1 MSSLFAGLHIG
12 ERALQAQQFAL
23 ETTQRN
29 ITNANTPYYSR
40 QRVNFIPGDPIGF
53 GAIAPGGGVISVSAD
68 AFRNRFID
76 YRVTQELQ
84 PQGENDA
91 VIAALDQ
98 VDALLNES
106 DGKGLQAALSEF
118 FASFSS
124 LSNAPEDR
132 SLRRQVLVSA
142 QGLAHEFVRVY
153 EGLQSIQT
161 SNDRAV
167 ADTVSEI
174 NSTTSAIAEL
184 NSRIAQAHGLDS
196 NEEFALRDQ
205 RQAML
210 DKLAGLVDVSYW
222 ETESGAVTLA
232 TAGGA
237 ILVAEDNSYQMAAVT
252 QPGTSYLQIVV
263 GGENITSDIGSGKL
277 GGLIKVRD
285 SMLPD
290 YLARLDDMAA
300 SLIESVNTQHALGA
314 DLAGQQ
320 GGSFFTPFT
329 PLIPGSDS
337 GAARSISVAIT
348 DPAKIAAAG
357 LTEGPGS
364 NANARLLAG
373 IGDSKIV
380 GSGTATLEQYYS
392 DLVFIAGSQASTAK
406 AASETQSNI
415 LLQLQNQ
422 RDSISGV
429 NLDEEAV
436 NIIKYQKAYQASARY
451 ITVLN
456 DLTEEVLGILG

>member
-53 GAIAPGGGVISVSAD
+53 GAVAPGGGVIAVSAD
-68 AFRNRFID
+68 AFRDRFID

-84 PQGENDA
+84 PKGENDA
-91 VIAALDQ
+91 VLSALDQ
-98 VDALLNES
+98 VEALLNES
-106 DGKGLQAALSEF
+106 EGQGLQAVLSDF
-118 FASFSS
+118 FSGFSS
-124 LSNAPEDR
+124 LANAPEDP
-132 SLRRQVLVSA
+132 SLRSQVLVRA
-142 QGLAHEFVRVY
+142 QDLAREFTHVY

-167 ADTVSEI
+167 EDTVSEI

-196 NEEFALRDQ
+196 NEEYALRDQ
-205 RQAML
+205 RQQML

-222 ETESGAVTLA
+222 ETESGAVTL
-232 TAGGA
+232 TGAGGA
-237 ILVAEDNSYQMAAVT
+237 MLVVEDNSYKMTAVT
-252 QPGTSYLQIVV
+252 QPGTSYLQVLV
-263 GGENITSDIGSGKL
+263 GGQNITSDISSGKL
-277 GGLIKVRD
+277 GGLLKVRD
-285 SMLPD
+285 SLIPG

-300 SLIESVNTQHALGA
+300 SLIDKVNTQHALGA

-320 GGSFFTPFT
+320 GGNFFASFT
-329 PLIPGSDS
+329 PLIPGSS
-337 GAARSISVAIT
+337 AGAARSISVAIT

-373 IGDSKIV
+373 IGDSKIL
-380 GSGTATLEQYYS
+380 GGGTATLEQYYS
-392 DLVFIAGSQASTAK
+392 DLVFTVGAQARTARD
-406 AASETQSNI
+406 ASETQGNI

-436 NIIKYQKAYQASARY
+436 SIIKYQKAYEASARY

-456 DLTEEVLGILG
+456 ELTEEVLGILG

>member
-53 GAIAPGGGVISVSAD
+53 GAVAPGGGVVAVSAD
-68 AFRNRFID
+68 AFRDRFID

-84 PQGENDA
+84 PKGENDA
-91 VIAALDQ
+91 VLSALQQ

-106 DGKGLQAALSEF
+106 DGQGLQAVISDF
-118 FASFSS
+118 FAGFSS
-124 LSNAPEDR
+124 LANAPEDS
-132 SLRRQVLVSA
+132 SLRNQVLASA
-142 QGLAHEFVRVY
+142 QNLTREFARIY
-153 EGLQSIQT
+153 GGLQSIQA
-161 SNDRAV
+161 SSDRAV

-184 NSRIAQAHGLDS
+184 NSRIAQARGLDS
-196 NEEFALRDQ
+196 NEEYALRDQ
-205 RQAML
+205 RQEML
-210 DKLAGLVDVSYW
+210 DTLAGLTDVSYW
-222 ETESGAVTLA
+222 ETESGAVTLS
-232 TAGGA
+232 TADGA
-237 ILVAEDNSYQMAAVT
+237 VLVVGDNSYEMAAVT
-252 QPGTSYLQIVV
+252 QPGTSYLQVLV
-263 GGENITSDIGSGKL
+263 GGQNITSDISSGKL

-285 SMLPD
+285 SMIPG
-290 YLARLDDMAA
+290 YLAKLDDMAA
-300 SLIESVNTQHALGA
+300 SLIDSVNTQHALGA

-320 GGSFFTPFT
+320 GGDFFTPFT
-329 PLIPGSDS
+329 PLAPGSNT
-337 GAARSISVAIT
+337 GAARSISVAIA

-364 NANARLLAG
+364 NANALLLAG
-373 IGDSKIV
+373 IGDSKIL
-380 GSGTATLEQYYS
+380 GGGTATLEQYYS
-392 DLVFIAGSQASTAK
+392 DLVFTVGTQARTAK
-406 AASETQSNI
+406 DASETQGNI

-422 RDSISGV
+422 RDSLSGV

-436 NIIKYQKAYQASARY
+436 NVIKYQKAYEASARY
-451 ITVLN
+451 ISVLN
-456 DLTEEVLGILG
+456 GLAEDLMNILG

>member
-40 QRVNFIPGDPIGF
+40 QRVNFVPGDPIGF
-53 GAIAPGGGVISVSAD
+53 GAVAPGGGVVSVSAD
-68 AFRNRFID
+68 AFRDRFID

-91 VIAALDQ
+91 VVAALDQ

-106 DGKGLQAALSEF
+106 NGQGLQAALSDF

-124 LSNAPEDR
+124 LSNSPEDLT
-132 SLRRQVLVSA
+132 LRRQVLVNA
-142 QGLAHEFVRVY
+142 QGLAHEFTRVY
-153 EGLQSIQT
+153 EGMQSIQT
-161 SNDRAV
+161 SNDRSV

-174 NSTTSAIAEL
+174 NSATSAIAEL
-184 NSRIAQAHGLDS
+184 NSRIAQARGLNS
-196 NEEFALRDQ
+196 GEEYALRDQ
-205 RQAML
+205 RQEML
-210 DKLAGLVDVSYW
+210 DKLAGLIDVSYW
-222 ETESGAVTLA
+222 ETESGAVTLT
-232 TAGGA
+232 TADGTV
-237 ILVAEDNSYQMAAVT
+237 LVAEDNSFKMTVVT
-252 QPGTSYLQIVV
+252 QPGTSYLQVVV
-263 GGENITSDIGSGKL
+263 GGQNITSDVSSGKL

-285 SMLPD
+285 SMIPD
-290 YLARLDDMAA
+290 YLARLDAMAA
-300 SLIESVNTQHALGA
+300 SLIESVNTQHSQGA
-314 DLAGQQ
+314 DLAGAQ
-320 GGSFFTPFT
+320 GGDFFAPFT
-329 PLIPGSDS
+329 PLIPGSNT

-364 NANARLLAG
+364 NSNSRLLAA
-373 IGDSKIV
+373 IGDSKIL
-380 GSGTATLEQYYS
+380 GGGTATLGQYYS
-392 DLVFIAGSQASTAK
+392 DLVFTVGTQSSTAK
-406 AASETQSNI
+406 AASETQGNI
-415 LLQLQNQ
+415 LLQLKNQ

-429 NLDEEAV
+429 SLDEEAV
-436 NIIKYQKAYQASARY
+436 NIIKYQKAYEASARY

-456 DLTEEVLGILG
+456 GLTEEVLGILG

>member
-40 QRVNFIPGDPIGF
+40 QRVNFVPGDPIGF
-53 GAIAPGGGVISVSAD
+53 GAILPGGGVISVSAD
-68 AFRNRFID
+68 AFRDRFID

-84 PQGENDA
+84 PKGENDA
-91 VIAALDQ
+91 AVSALDQ
-98 VDALLNES
+98 VDAILNES
-106 DGKGLQAALSEF
+106 DGQGLQAAISDF
-118 FASFSS
+118 FAGFSS
-124 LSNAPEDR
+124 LANAPEDS
-132 SLRRQVLVSA
+132 SLRREVLVRGREVA
-142 QGLAHEFVRVY
+142 REFTRVY
-153 EGLQSIQT
+153 EGLQGIQT
-161 SNDRAV
+161 ANDRAV

-196 NEEFALRDQ
+196 NEEYALRDQ
-205 RQAML
+205 RQQML
-210 DKLAGLVDVSYW
+210 DRLAGLIDVSYW
-222 ETESGAVTLA
+222 ETESGAVTLTSA
-232 TAGGA
+232 DGA
-237 ILVAEDNSYQMAAVT
+237 ILVAGENSYEMDAVT
-252 QPGTSYLQIVV
+252 QPGTSYLQVTV
-263 GGENITSDIGSGKL
+263 GGQNITSDVSSGKL

-285 SMLPD
+285 SMIPD

-300 SLIESVNTQHALGA
+300 SLIDSVNNQHALGA

-320 GGSFFTPFT
+320 GGDFFTPFT
-329 PLIPGSDS
+329 PLVPGSNT
-337 GAARSISVAIT
+337 GAARSISVAIA

-357 LTEGPGS
+357 LAEGPGS

-373 IGDSKIV
+373 IGDSKIL
-380 GSGTATLEQYYS
+380 GGGTATLEQYYS
-392 DLVFIAGSQASTAK
+392 DLVFTVGAQARTAK
-406 AASETQSNI
+406 DTSETQGNI

-436 NIIKYQKAYQASARY
+436 SIIKYQKAYEASARY

-456 DLTEEVLGILG
+456 SLTEEVLGILG

>member
-1 MSSLFAGLHIG
+1 
-12 ERALQAQQFAL
+12 
-23 ETTQRN
+23 
-29 ITNANTPYYSR
+29 
-40 QRVNFIPGDPIGF
+40 
-53 GAIAPGGGVISVSAD
+53 
-68 AFRNRFID
+68 
-76 YRVTQELQ
+76 
-84 PQGENDA
+84 
-91 VIAALDQ
+91 
-98 VDALLNES
+98 
-106 DGKGLQAALSEF
+106 
-118 FASFSS
+118 
-124 LSNAPEDR
+124 
-132 SLRRQVLVSA
+132 
-142 QGLAHEFVRVY
+142 
-153 EGLQSIQT
+153 
-161 SNDRAV
+161 
-167 ADTVSEI
+167 
-174 NSTTSAIAEL
+174 
-184 NSRIAQAHGLDS
+184 
-196 NEEFALRDQ
+196 
-205 RQAML
+205 
-210 DKLAGLVDVSYW
+210 
-222 ETESGAVTLA
+222 
-232 TAGGA
+232 
-237 ILVAEDNSYQMAAVT
+237 
-252 QPGTSYLQIVV
+252 
-263 GGENITSDIGSGKL
+263 
-277 GGLIKVRD
+277 
-285 SMLPD
+285 MLPD

>member
-53 GAIAPGGGVISVSAD
+53 GAVAPGGGVISVSAD
-68 AFRNRFID
+68 AFRDRFID

-91 VIAALDQ
+91 VVAALDQ
-98 VDALLNES
+98 VDALLNEN
-106 DGKGLQAALSEF
+106 GGHGLQEALSSF

-124 LSNAPEDR
+124 LSNAPEDQ
-132 SLRRQVLVSA
+132 SLRRQVLA
-142 QGLAHEFVRVY
+142 GGQELAHEFNRVY
-153 EGLQSIQT
+153 EGLQGVQT

-174 NSTTSAIAEL
+174 NSTASAIAEL
-184 NSRIAQAHGLDS
+184 NSRIAQARGLDS
-196 NEEFALRDQ
+196 NEEYALRDQ
-205 RQAML
+205 RQEML

-222 ETESGAVTLA
+222 ETESGAVTLT

-237 ILVAEDNSYQMAAVT
+237 ILVAGDSSYKMTAAT
-252 QPGTSYLQIVV
+252 QPGSSYLQVVV
-263 GGENITSDIGSGKL
+263 GGENITSDISSGKL

-285 SMLPD
+285 SMIPE

-300 SLIESVNTQHALGA
+300 SLIDSVNTQHALGA
-314 DLAGQQ
+314 DLTGQQ
-320 GGSFFTPFT
+320 GGNFFTSFT
-329 PLIPGSDS
+329 PLNPGSNS

-357 LTEGPGS
+357 LTDGPGS

-373 IGDSKIV
+373 IGDSNIV
-380 GSGTATLEQYYS
+380 GGGTATLEQYYS
-392 DLVFIAGSQASTAK
+392 DLVFTVGSQASTAK
-406 AASETQSNI
+406 AASETQRNI

-436 NIIKYQKAYQASARY
+436 NIIKYQKAYEASARY

-456 DLTEEVLGILG
+456 GLIEEVLGILG

>member
-1 MSSLFAGLHIG
+1 MSSLFSGLHIG

-53 GAIAPGGGVISVSAD
+53 GAVAPGGGVISVSAD
-68 AFRNRFID
+68 AFRDRFID

-91 VIAALDQ
+91 VVAALDQ
-98 VDALLNES
+98 VDALLNEN
-106 DGKGLQAALSEF
+106 GGHGLQEALSSF
-118 FASFSS
+118 FAGFSS
-124 LSNAPEDR
+124 LSNAPEDQ
-132 SLRRQVLVSA
+132 SLRRQVLVGG
-142 QGLAHEFVRVY
+142 QELAHEFARVY
-153 EGLQSIQT
+153 EGLQGVQT

-184 NSRIAQAHGLDS
+184 NSRIAQARGLDS
-196 NEEFALRDQ
+196 NEEYALRDQ
-205 RQAML
+205 RQEML

-222 ETESGAVTLA
+222 ETESGAVTLT

-237 ILVAEDNSYQMAAVT
+237 ILVAGDNSYKMTAAT
-252 QPGTSYLQIVV
+252 QPGSSYLQVVV
-263 GGENITSDIGSGKL
+263 GGENITSDISSGKL

-285 SMLPD
+285 SMIPE
-290 YLARLDDMAA
+290 YLARLDEMAA
-300 SLIESVNTQHALGA
+300 SLIDSVNTQHALGA
-314 DLAGQQ
+314 DLTGQQ
-320 GGSFFTPFT
+320 GGNFFNSFT
-329 PLIPGSDS
+329 PLNPGSNS

-357 LTEGPGS
+357 LTDGPGS

-373 IGDSKIV
+373 IGDSNIV
-380 GSGTATLEQYYS
+380 GGGTATLEQYYS
-392 DLVFIAGSQASTAK
+392 DLVFTVGSQASTAK
-406 AASETQSNI
+406 SASETQSNI

-436 NIIKYQKAYQASARY
+436 NIIKYQKAYEASARY

-456 DLTEEVLGILG
+456 GLTEEVLGILG